1 MTDKLKVGIYGG
13 TFSPPHLAHV
23 KAAEAFF
30 RTVNPDKLLII
41 PDYLPPHKEI
51 DGLVTA
57 EDRLEMSRLAFG
69 HMERTE
75 ISDMEILRG
84 GRSYTYETL
93 EALASPEKELYLLC
107 GTDMFLTLTEWRNPE
122 RIFELAVIA
131 YVRRENDLEIG
142 EKIKEMTKVYE
153 DKYGARIIPVPI
165 DAVELSSALVRSE
178 LKQANDT
185 SALLP
190 KKVQNYIDDRG
201 LYRDNR

>member
-1 MTDKLKVGIYGG
+1 MTDKQKLGIYGG
-13 TFSPPHLAHV
+13 TFSPPHVAHV
-23 KAAEAFF
+23 KAAEGFF
-30 RTVNPDKLLII
+30 RALSPDKLLII

-51 DGLVTA
+51 DGMVTA
-57 EDRLEMSRLAFG
+57 EDRLEMCRLAFG

-93 EALASPEKELYLLC
+93 EALASPDRELYLLC

-131 YVRRENDLEIG
+131 YVRRENDFEIG
-142 EKIKEMTKVYE
+142 KKIEEMAEIYK
-153 DKYGARIIPVPI
+153 KQYGARILEVPI
-165 DAVELSSALVRSE
+165 EAVELSSALVRKE
-178 LKQANDT
+178 LKSCTDT

-190 KKVQNYIDDRG
+190 KKVQKYIDDRG

>member
-1 MTDKLKVGIYGG
+1 MSDKLKLGIYGG

-30 RTVNPDKLLII
+30 RTVMPDKLLII

-57 EDRLEMSRLAFG
+57 EDRLSMCRLAFG

-75 ISDMEILRG
+75 VTDMEIQRG
-84 GRSYTYETL
+84 GRSYTYQTL
-93 EALASPEKELYLLC
+93 EALTAPETELYLLC

-122 RIFELAVIA
+122 RIFALATIA
-131 YVRRENDLEIG
+131 YVRRENDTKLG
-142 EKIKEMTKVYE
+142 EKIEEMSKLYK
-153 DKYGARIIPVPI
+153 DRYGARIVEVPL
-165 DAVELSSALVRSE
+165 DALELSSSQVRNE
-178 LKQANDT
+178 LKIANDT

-190 KKVQNYIDDRG
+190 EKVKKYIDDRG